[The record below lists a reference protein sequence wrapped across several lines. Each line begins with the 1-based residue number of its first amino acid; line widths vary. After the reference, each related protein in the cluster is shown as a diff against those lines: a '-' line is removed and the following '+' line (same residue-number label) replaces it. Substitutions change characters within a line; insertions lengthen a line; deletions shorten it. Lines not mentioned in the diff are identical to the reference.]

1 MKRFIH
7 ELKEEHRLIQRAA
20 ACLARL
26 ADGAIADEGFDAAA
40 ALDVLEFLER
50 FANRAHQRKEERVL
64 FPALLSQDLLGP
76 RVGELLLEHRA
87 EREALGKLHDELLGA
102 ACGDACCGERFAQL
116 AHEYAL
122 AAIAHTSKEE
132 SELLP
137 IAEQRLDPA
146 GQQELLAGL
155 RSVDEQFGMPSLAHS
170 ERALERI
177 ARRVGALPPVRTPA
191 SRQPVARLSA
201 HARPLLLPELWAH
214 GHDSREEAIVTI
226 FAGTLVRERPEELA
240 LEPVSG

>member
-20 ACLARL
+20 ACLARV
-26 ADGAIADEGFDAAA
+26 ADGAIAGEGFDVPAAMA
-40 ALDVLEFLER
+40 VLEFLEC
-50 FANRAHQRKEERVL
+50 FANQAHQRKEERVL

-87 EREALGKLHDELLGA
+87 EREALGRLHDELLGA
-102 ACGDACCGERFAQL
+102 AYGDARCSERFAQL

-122 AAIAHTSKEE
+122 AQIAHSAKEE

-137 IAEQRLDPA
+137 IAEERLDPA
-146 GQQELLAGL
+146 CQQELLAGL
-155 RSVDEQFGMPSLAHS
+155 RAVDAQFGLPGRAQS

-177 ARRVGALPPVRTPA
+177 ARRVGALPPVRGTLR
-191 SRQPVARLSA
+191 RQ
-201 HARPLLLPELWAH
+201 PLLLPEFCTH

-226 FAGTLVRERPEELA
+226 VAGTPVRERPEELA